1 MTYHLQQLLNA
12 AQLGSIYALI
22 ALGYTMV
29 YGVLTM
35 INFAH
40 GDFFMLGAFICLIC
54 AVKFHLGFFPL
65 LLASMAFTALLAAA
79 VERLAYKPLRGAPRV
94 SAIITALGVGI
105 FLENFTLGFYPYP
118 QHIPQLIDNAVWQ
131 FRGLT
136 LSTLQ
141 VLLIALSVTLM
152 AALHYTVQHTKF
164 GMALRAVAWDRNC
177 AALMG
182 IPVDR
187 IISSTF
193 FIGGSLAGAAGVLY
207 GISYPVIDPYIGIMI
222 GWKAFISAVVGGI
235 GDIRGAMLGGFI
247 LALVEIMT
255 AALLPSTYRD
265 FVVFTLLV
273 LFLIIRPHGLLGKPR
288 VQKV

>member
-1 MTYHLQQLLNA
+1 MTYLLQQLLNA

-40 GDFFMLGAFICLIC
+40 GDFFMLGAFICLIG
-54 AVKFHLGFFPL
+54 AVYLKLSFFPL
-65 LLASMAFTALLAAA
+65 LLLSMTSVAVLAA
-79 VERLAYKPLRGAPRV
+79 VTERLAYRPLRNAPRV

-105 FLENFTLGFYPYP
+105 FLENFTLGLCPYP
-118 QHIPQLIDNAVWQ
+118 QHIPKVIENTVWQ
-131 FRGLT
+131 FFGLT
-136 LSTLQ
+136 VSSLQ
-141 VLLIALSVTLM
+141 VTLVGLSVGLM
-152 AALHYTVQHTKF
+152 LGLQYVVQHTKF
-164 GMALRAVAWDRNC
+164 GMALRAVAWDRDA

-182 IPVDR
+182 IPVDK
-187 IISSTF
+187 IITSTF
-193 FIGGSLAGAAGVLY
+193 LVGGTLAGAAGTLY
-207 GISYPVIDPYIGIMI
+207 GISYPVIDPYIGVMI

-247 LALVEIMT
+247 LGLVEIMT
-255 AALLPSTYRD
+255 VAFLPSTYRD
-265 FVVFTLLV
+265 FVVFSLLV
-273 LFLIIRPHGLLGKPR
+273 ILLILRPHGILGKPR